1 VNLQPLRRIAAL
13 LLAAPLLAACTG
25 TSGIDGGGPAAVAV
39 NPYPAPAETPL
50 WRSGADWLAEVDRT
64 KPSGR

>member
-1 VNLQPLRRIAAL
+1 MNLQPLRRIAAL
-13 LLAAPLLAACTG
+13 LLAAPLLAACNG
-25 TSGIDGGGPAAVAV
+25 TSGIDGGPTAVAV

-50 WRSGADWLAEVDRT
+50 WRSGADWLAEVDRA